1 MEYTY
6 GNVTTQTATHKFTDV
21 FNTTVDEEKYVTKQ
35 LYTHSEPGLSFK
47 YRYVYEEVYMAA
59 YENKPTN
66 VVCTELHLVLEPK
79 SFCKELRAKLLDEV
93 GCEGLTIDDL
103 NVIDVMDNSIAGHVL
118 MARMDT
124 TEDKVEDVRLA
135 VANVLVCIDGLRGMY
150 IDQYQNRI
158 GTTGWD
164 LIKEAK
170 GKIKDAL
177 RYTMNQWKKKLK

>member
-35 LYTHSEPGLSFK
+35 LYTHSEPVFSLNYS
-47 YRYVYEEVYMAA
+47 YVYDEVYIAA

-135 VANVLVCIDGLRGMY
+135 VANVLVCIDGMRGMY
-150 IDQYQNRI
+150 IDQDQNRI
-158 GTTGWD
+158 GTSGWD

-170 GKIKDAL
+170 GKRKDA
-177 RYTMNQWKKKLK
+177 